1 MVGAEIRRGP
11 RRGQLMSG
19 LEWSAIAG
27 LGAVGALLRFAV
39 SAWVTNYPRAL
50 MIVVVNSV
58 GAFGAG
64 WGVAAD
70 WGVWGTLLAAGL
82 WGSLTTFSTLA
93 VDVVS
98 VSGPKKVRAGVT
110 LLSLHLIGGVLGVWL
125 GIVVGS

>member
-1 MVGAEIRRGP
+1 
-11 RRGQLMSG
+11 MSG
-19 LEWSAIAG
+19 LEWFAIAS

-50 MIVVVNSV
+50 MIVLVNSV

-64 WGVAAD
+64 WGMASD

-93 VDVVS
+93 VDVVD

-110 LLSLHLIGGVLGVWL
+110 LLSLHLIGGVVGVWA
-125 GIVVGS
+125 GIVLGS